1 MDEQILIFLLFQG
14 SAVLGTLIQRYFAQL
29 DENGTL
35 ASTVKD
41 KVHEADRKKKLY
53 EKKVREFRDFRDA
66 HLVLPDL
73 D

>member
-1 MDEQILIFLLFQG
+1 
-14 SAVLGTLIQRYFAQL
+14 VIQRYFAKL

-53 EKKVREFRDFRDA
+53 EKKVREFRDFRDKQ
-66 HLVLPDL
+66 LVLLDL
-73 D
+73 E

>member
-1 MDEQILIFLLFQG
+1 ML
-14 SAVLGTLIQRYFAQL
+14 ATLIQRYFAQL

-53 EKKVREFRDFRDA
+53 EKKVREFRDFRDKQ
-66 HLVLPDL
+66 LVLLDL
-73 D
+73 E

>member
-1 MDEQILIFLLFQG
+1 
-14 SAVLGTLIQRYFAQL
+14 VLATVIQRYFAKL

-53 EKKVREFRDFRDA
+53 EKKVREFRDFRDKQ
-66 HLVLPDL
+66 LVLLDL
-73 D
+73 E